1 MSDEGSTAETSES
14 ETNGFRSKG
23 HRRNPKGKGHAYRKG
38 KGKKMTVDSDSEDE
52 DSEVEDDE
60 SSVANFKLPSKTQRQ
75 NTKQKATKHKGHTEH
90 STNGVRKGRD
100 SPFHASTKSSS
111 SRASRQN
118 ILHKRGLKRGR
129 NPRDYEY
136 GSTEGSTDESS
147 GAEMNRLSSRATYGR
162 SKRKRLGKPRGLAD
176 TSDDS
181 DMEEEVGRGP
191 GRAYAKSTSA
201 KTRAQNG
208 NRKKID
214 KTDELA
220 DSSDRDLVGRAT
232 DGLTLE
238 GDAPKTAGRA
248 AKPTRHDGKGDSVYE
263 ENWVREE
270 PKEAHSHDL

>member
-1 MSDEGSTAETSES
+1 
-14 ETNGFRSKG
+14 
-23 HRRNPKGKGHAYRKG
+23 
-38 KGKKMTVDSDSEDE
+38 
-52 DSEVEDDE
+52 
-60 SSVANFKLPSKTQRQ
+60 
-75 NTKQKATKHKGHTEH
+75 
-90 STNGVRKGRD
+90 
-100 SPFHASTKSSS
+100 
-111 SRASRQN
+111 
-118 ILHKRGLKRGR
+118 
-129 NPRDYEY
+129 
-136 GSTEGSTDESS
+136 
-147 GAEMNRLSSRATYGR
+147 
-162 SKRKRLGKPRGLAD
+162 
-176 TSDDS
+176 
-181 DMEEEVGRGP
+181 MEEEVGRGP